1 MEISNILKRII
12 RRRLQN

>member
-12 RRRLQN
+12 RRRLQH